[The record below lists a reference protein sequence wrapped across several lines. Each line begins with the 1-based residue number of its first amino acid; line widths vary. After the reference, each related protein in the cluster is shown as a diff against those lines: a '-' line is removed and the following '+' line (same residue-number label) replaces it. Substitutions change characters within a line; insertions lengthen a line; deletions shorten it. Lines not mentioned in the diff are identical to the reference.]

1 MEFLKFLISKQFLK
15 SILIAAVIS
24 IVLIAG
30 VFLWLHIFTRHNQS
44 ISVPDFTGLNEE
56 EVEIIASSKNLRYE
70 IIDSI
75 FYKELPKGIIAK
87 QNPKA
92 GEKVKQ
98 NRRIYLTKNAVNP
111 EKVTMPAVSGV
122 SLRQAITIL
131 EANGLVVG
139 KLSYKPD
146 IATNVVLEQ
155 IYHDSLITPG
165 TIISKGS
172 EINLILGKG
181 LSNET
186 TLVPNLIGFSKFM
199 TKEYLTER
207 YLNIGGEIYDE
218 SIEDEEDSTASFIWK
233 QRPEFNEN
241 YRLQLGSQVDIFL
254 TIDSTRLPFS
264 DTLALEE
271 NPEFIDDLFNE

>member
-218 SIEDEEDSTASFIWK
+218 SIEDEKDSTASFIWK